1 VRIRN
6 KIGGAVQAVGTIR
19 LGVGVDAV
27 AARAAGS
34 SQNLVSRS
42 HYVNR
47 GRPFWP
53 SGGRRADAACAFSR
67 EPRDVGAPRAVYQ
80 IGKQLGQAGAHS
92 TEFCTLDMSSADGS
106 DLHAHDGQFAAGPA
120 RYNSVMRGC
129 KTAQP
134 CSQPFLLLDTLD
146 HSRLQVPLPKKHKG
160 THGFCIGTAN
170 KPRRE
175 GQPSVQ
181 GAARSRGHVGL
192 IAMAGPA
199 VMRRMRQQVAAR
211 GLASRYAM
219 SRLPQPQGPCSSPT
233 RRPCGPLR
241 CCTPR
246 GFAPALPMVL
256 LCQRSRLWRRS
267 TRAVR

>member
-1 VRIRN
+1 M
-6 KIGGAVQAVGTIR
+6 AVG
-19 LGVGVDAV
+19 
-27 AARAAGS
+27 RA
-34 SQNLVSRS
+34 Q
-42 HYVNR
+42 
-47 GRPFWP
+47 
-53 SGGRRADAACAFSR
+53 GRRCVRLSR

-219 SRLPQPQGPCSSPT
+219 SHLPQPQGPCSSPT
-233 RRPCGPLR
+233 RRPCGAGHCDAAPPLGFLLRFQWCFCAREAACGVARLER
-241 CCTPR
+241 CD
-246 GFAPALPMVL
+246 
-256 LCQRSRLWRRS
+256 RR
-267 TRAVR
+267 RA

>member
-1 VRIRN
+1 MNLEPLSPKSGVEGRVRIRN

-19 LGVGVDAV
+19 LGVRVDAV
-27 AARAAGS
+27 AARAAGT

-129 KTAQP
+129 KTTQP

-146 HSRLQVPLPKKHKG
+146 HSRLQVLSRPRQSLACTCTTTVRRTTPYLLLIERRTALVALTAPLTISTPK
-160 THGFCIGTAN
+160 
-170 KPRRE
+170 
-175 GQPSVQ
+175 
-181 GAARSRGHVGL
+181 
-192 IAMAGPA
+192 
-199 VMRRMRQQVAAR
+199 
-211 GLASRYAM
+211 
-219 SRLPQPQGPCSSPT
+219 
-233 RRPCGPLR
+233 
-241 CCTPR
+241 
-246 GFAPALPMVL
+246 
-256 LCQRSRLWRRS
+256 
-267 TRAVR
+267 